1 MRRSLV
7 IAGTALAAAAL
18 PAVPA
23 LAQGSA
29 VMTHGSCAT
38 ALGAAGVAGPCQDGS
53 AILFSP
59 AALATHGSV
68 ISGGLTGI
76 TTGGS
81 FTYDYTGQE
90 VVREEG
96 TKQVPFGFASIRL
109 GDKLAFGVGGFAP
122 YGLGVDWPLDFEG
135 RFTSYDTELKNIY
148 IQPTLA
154 YRFGKRLAVGAGLD
168 YVHATI
174 DINQRADLANVA
186 ASGPV
191 TFGQLGIPS
200 GTDFADI
207 GLSGKGHA
215 LTFNTSAIIG
225 LTDKVDLGVRYMH
238 KAKIDYTGDATF
250 TQVPTGLTLAAG
262 NPLGAPAGT
271 PVDALVAG
279 QFAAGKPLAN
289 QGLTTTLTL
298 PSTLTVGLA
307 ARPFDGLKLLA
318 DYQRTNWSVFDSA
331 GINFQGGGPSSQLIL
346 DYQNTNT
353 YRFGADWSATDAL
366 SLRGGFIFNT
376 AAEKSASVSPLLP
389 EGERNY
395 LTAGLGYKV
404 GPLALDLGYQH
415 IHQGDRRGRTR
426 PRTSISQTPAQINNG
441 VYHVNAHVLN
451 ATLAFHFGGHR

>member
-38 ALGAAGVAGPCQDGS
+38 ALGAAGVASPCNDGS
-53 AILFSP
+53 AVLFSP
-59 AALATHGSV
+59 AALAMQGSV
-68 ISGGLTGI
+68 ISGGVTGI
-76 TTGGS
+76 TTGGN
-81 FTYDYTGQE
+81 FTYDVTGQRIT
-90 VVREEG
+90 REDE
-96 TKQVPFGFASIRL
+96 TKSVPFGFASVRL
-109 GDKLAFGVGGFAP
+109 GQKLAFGVGAFAP
-122 YGLGVDWPLDFEG
+122 YGLGVSWPLDFEG

-154 YRFGKRLAVGAGLD
+154 YRLGNRLSIGAGVD

-174 DINQRADLANVA
+174 DINQRADLSTVA

-191 TFGQLGIPS
+191 TFGQLGIPR
-200 GTDFADI
+200 GTDFADV

-215 LTFNTSAIIG
+215 WTFNTSAIVK

-238 KAKIDYTGDATF
+238 KAKIDYDGDATF
-250 TQVPTGLTLAAG
+250 TQIPTGLKLAPG
-262 NPLGAPAGT
+262 NPLGLPAGT
-271 PVDALVAG
+271 PVDAVVAS
-279 QFAAGKPLAN
+279 QFAAGGKLSA
-289 QGLTTTLTL
+289 QGITTQLTL
-298 PSTLTVGLA
+298 PSSLTVGLA
-307 ARPFDGLKLLA
+307 ARPFESLKLVA
-318 DYQRTNWSVFDSA
+318 DFQRTNWASFDSA
-331 GINFQGGGPSSQLIL
+331 GINFQGGGPSSQLLL

-353 YRFGADWSATDAL
+353 YRFGADWSATQAL

-376 AAEKSASVSPLLP
+376 AAEKAASVSPLLP

-395 LTAGLGYKV
+395 LSAGLGYKV

-415 IHQGDRRGRTR
+415 IHQSDRRGRTF

-441 VYHVNAHVLN
+441 LYHVKAHVLN
-451 ATLAFHFGGHR
+451 ATLAYHFGGTH